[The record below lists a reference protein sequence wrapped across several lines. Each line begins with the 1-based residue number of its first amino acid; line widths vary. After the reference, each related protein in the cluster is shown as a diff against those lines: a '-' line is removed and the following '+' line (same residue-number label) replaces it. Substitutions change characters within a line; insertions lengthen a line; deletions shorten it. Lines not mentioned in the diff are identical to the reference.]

1 MNEDEDIL
9 FLTQTISKLIGIWSS
24 LIDEDNLLAILLGI
38 AKEIGDIKG
47 YRKKDFRE
55 KLKQI
60 IDFRER

>member
-1 MNEDEDIL
+1 MNEDRDIVEC
-9 FLTQTISKLIGIWSS
+9 TQLISKLISVYSS
-24 LIDEDNLLAILLGI
+24 DIDEDNLLAILIGI

>member
-1 MNEDEDIL
+1 MNDDWAIL
-9 FLTQTISKLIGIWSS
+9 NCTRTISDAIQEWSD
-24 LIDEDNLLAILLGI
+24 LIDEDNLLAILIGI

>member
-1 MNEDEDIL
+1 MNEDGDIIVC
-9 FLTQTISKLIGIWSS
+9 TTRISCIIEEYSGV
-24 LIDEDNLLAILLGI
+24 IDEDNLLAILLGI

>member
-1 MNEDEDIL
+1 MNDDWAIL
-9 FLTQTISKLIGIWSS
+9 NCTRTISDVIQEWSD
-24 LIDEDNLLAILLGI
+24 LIDEDNLLAILIGI